1 MDKEISVLSA
11 NFSLTMSMSR
21 THVLVAYEFIFAII
35 HIDLWMPGK
44 YTDSKGN
51 MELMNAM
58 CDISQFVVI
67 VPVTNESS
75 TTITENC
82 F

>member
-1 MDKEISVLSA
+1 MLSW
-11 NFSLTMSMSR
+11 
-21 THVLVAYEFIFAII
+21 HVNSPFAII
-35 HIDLWMPGK
+35 HVDLWIPSK

-51 MELMNAM
+51 MILMNDM

-67 VPVTNESS
+67 ISVTNESS
-75 TTITENC
+75 TTFADKC

>member
-1 MDKEISVLSA
+1 MLSWYV
-11 NFSLTMSMSR
+11 NSP
-21 THVLVAYEFIFAII
+21 FAII
-35 HIDLWMPGK
+35 HVDLWIHSK

-51 MELMNAM
+51 MILMNDM
-58 CDISQFVVI
+58 CDTSQFVVI

-75 TTITENC
+75 TNFAEKC